1 MSIQV
6 VKHINEEQNNRV
18 EYLFVNFDYF
28 DGNDLVAKLFAQ
40 EYQMLADEKIDGIYY
55 SIVRLH
61 KDSIKYDLIWHE
73 DVGNYIFSL
82 QQDETSIKELEQ
94 RLEIIV
100 SKLNEMIKAWEIIE
114 NDDDNIFTHI
124 VHSLILCDSMEREYI
139 EKVYQNVWT
148 ESWIAY
154 KRFNK
159 C

>member
-61 KDSIKYDLIWHE
+61 KDSIEYDLIWHE

-100 SKLNEMIKAWEIIE
+100 SKLNEMIKA
-114 NDDDNIFTHI
+114 
-124 VHSLILCDSMEREYI
+124 
-139 EKVYQNVWT
+139 
-148 ESWIAY
+148 
-154 KRFNK
+154 
-159 C
+159 

>member
-100 SKLNEMIKAWEIIE
+100 SKLNEMSMP
-114 NDDDNIFTHI
+114 NNI
-124 VHSLILCDSMEREYI
+124 
-139 EKVYQNVWT
+139 
-148 ESWIAY
+148 Y
-154 KRFNK
+154 KRDYVIFDNDNK
-159 C
+159 TVWICWCDGGLIR

>member
-139 EKVYQNVWT
+139 EKVYQ
-148 ESWIAY
+148 
-154 KRFNK
+154 K
-159 C
+159 CLNRILNSISAF